1 MIYNNQQNLTL
12 KVYFDKS
19 YFFVGEYIKGNIEI
33 NLNSDTEISG
43 ITIQIIPEEYWK
55 VKDGSEYKSNLVNN
69 NNIVKYNLDL
79 KTFKQYNYNNGKILL
94 TSGISFIPF
103 NFRFSENN
111 FPSFEYPKPEFRA
124 YIRYNFNVTIY
135 SNFKIRNGS
144 YYLCLKSRPY
154 IGAEKILTK
163 SINQPIKKWKIFNKG
178 DTILKISIPED
189 NFKYDSICKLT
200 IEIDNTKGKESTKE
214 SKIML
219 IRRINCKNY
228 KGEVKYKD
236 ETNIV
241 SERIRTVVKAGK
253 KETFEYDITFK
264 EKDTKKKFNYPI
276 GQNPY
281 NAEMDKIGFFM
292 PTTHGRIISCD
303 YEIKIS
309 LYFSCF
315 VDYDHRPR
323 IIMPV
328 YIVHQLPM
336 DYQLEIQEQID
347 FENCLKK
354 SIIENNNNSIKKNY
368 NYDKN
373 DNYLNYNNNNNDDN
387 KNFTCNNNII
397 SKHYSENQDDDDEL
411 PSLEEIKKS
420 KNYQNEINNN
430 NINRVDINKCEI
442 NNYNSNNKILN
453 INNNSNNNILNI
465 NNNSNNIF
473 NINNYNSNN
482 NNNSNKNNIININ
495 EIDINNNDEYNQT
508 LLGESAP
515 LPLERRDENE
525 NIFKNNNSYPIYNED
540 KFNKKENENENI
552 NKSNNIYPVYN
563 ENSLN
568 KENGINNNNNIYN
581 NNNNQNNIINN
592 NQILNPNTTA
602 REDSIDFSLFNN

>member
-1 MIYNNQQNLTL
+1 MIYNNQQNTSL
-12 KVYFDKS
+12 KVYFDKLC
-19 YFFVGEYIKGNIEI
+19 FFVGEYIKGNIEI

-69 NNIVKYNLDL
+69 NNIVNYNLDL
-79 KTFKQYNYNNGKILL
+79 KTFKQYNYNNGKIKLP
-94 TSGISFIPF
+94 SGISFIPF

-111 FPSFEYPKPEFRA
+111 CPSFEYPKPEFRA

-135 SNFKIRNGS
+135 TKFETRKGS
-144 YYLCLKSRPY
+144 YYLYLKSRPY
-154 IGAEKILTK
+154 IETEKILTK
-163 SINQPIKKWKIFNKG
+163 SINQSIKKWKIFNKG
-178 DTILKISIPED
+178 DTILKISIPEN

-200 IEIDNTKGKESTKE
+200 IEIDNTNGKVSTKE

-219 IRRINCKNY
+219 IRKINCKNN

-236 ETNIV
+236 ETNII
-241 SERIRTVVKAGK
+241 SERIRMVVNAGK

-264 EKDTKKKFNYPI
+264 EENTKKYNYSI

-281 NAEMDKIGFFM
+281 NAEMDKINFFM
-292 PTTHGRIISCD
+292 PTTHGKTILCD

-309 LYFSCF
+309 LYFCCF

-323 IIMPV
+323 IIIPV

-354 SIIENNNNSIKKNY
+354 SIIENNNNSIKKNDL
-368 NYDKN
+368 YDKN
-373 DNYLNYNNNNNDDN
+373 DNDLIYNSNNNNDN
-387 KNFTCNNNII
+387 KYNNCNNNMIGKNYI
-397 SKHYSENQDDDDEL
+397 ENEDDDDNEL

-420 KNYQNEINNN
+420 KNYQNEIN
-430 NINRVDINKCEI
+430 INYINKVDINKYKV
-442 NNYNSNNKILN
+442 NNHNSNNKILN
-453 INNNSNNNILNI
+453 INNNI
-465 NNNSNNIF
+465 NNDIF
-473 NINNYNSNN
+473 NINNKNSNN
-482 NNNSNKNNIININ
+482 NNIRDIN

-508 LLGESAP
+508 ILGESAP
-515 LPLERRDENE
+515 PPLERIPGNE
-525 NIFKNNNSYPIYNED
+525 NLDKNNIVYPIYNEAN
-540 KFNKKENENENI
+540 FNKKENENENI
-552 NKSNNIYPVYN
+552 NKSNNVYPIYN

-568 KENGINNNNNIYN
+568 KENEINNNNNIYN
-581 NNNNQNNIINN
+581 NNQNNIINS
-592 NQILNPNTTA
+592 NQTLNPKTTP
-602 REDSIDFSLFNN
+602 REDSNDFSLF